1 MPQDIK
7 HLTALESLKIINC
20 EKLNLVEGD
29 DYLTRLRE
37 LTICGLPELVSLP
50 QWLKGSANTL
60 QLLNISFCENLAV
73 LPGWLSDLYSLRK
86 LWIQFCPKLLSLPE
100 WMNRLLALRQLQI
113 VDCPKLK
120 RNCEREFDK
129 DWGKMVKFTWEYK

>member
-37 LTICGLPELVSLP
+37 LTICGLPKLVSLP
-50 QWLKGSANTL
+50 QWLKGFANTL
-60 QLLNISFCENLAV
+60 QYLNITKCENLAV
-73 LPGWLSDLYSLRK
+73 LPEWLPDLSSLLK
-86 LWIQFCPKLLSLPE
+86 LEILSCSKSKLSSLPKG
-100 WMNRLLALRQLQI
+100 MDRLTALRELEI
-113 VDCPKLK
+113 EGCPELR
-120 RNCEREFDK
+120 RNCEREVGK
-129 DWGKMVKFTWEYK
+129 DWGKMVKFTLY